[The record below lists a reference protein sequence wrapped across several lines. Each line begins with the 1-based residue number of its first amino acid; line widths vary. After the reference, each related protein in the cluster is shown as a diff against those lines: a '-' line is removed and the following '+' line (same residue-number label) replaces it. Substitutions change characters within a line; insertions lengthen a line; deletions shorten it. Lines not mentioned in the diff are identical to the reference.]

1 MATAPTPMTTL
12 AVLLPGSKNLILGT
26 WIIGNG
32 TSPSVKTTGDR
43 LDGAGRRGAVH
54 WKPQRSGGVAV
65 WPSFWAARRRSL
77 RIPKVRG
84 YFSQGSP
91 LSREGL
97 ETAQGEIL
105 LRHLRG

>member
-1 MATAPTPMTTL
+1 MTAL
-12 AVLLPGSKNLILGT
+12 AVLLPGSKNLIVGT

-32 TSPSVKTTGDR
+32 TLIR
-43 LDGAGRRGAVH
+43 AGRRGAVH